1 MEVGRHIRELRA
13 RLGLSQDDLAARV
26 YVSRQTISS
35 WENARTYPDL
45 QSLVLL
51 ARIFG
56 VTVDSLIEG
65 DVETMTKTVDA
76 DVRTMRNMSLA
87 MTGFLALMVAA
98 LFWLA
103 LQLVVWDWP
112 LAQTAPTAVLALVL
126 WGIALAASC
135 RADRVKRDHDLVTY
149 HEILS
154 FLRGEPVDRETERG
168 RRERLIPAWT
178 RAVRTTGLILL
189 GLAVGAFVGYAGSA
203 LLDLLAG

>member
-1 MEVGRHIRELRA
+1 MEVGRHIRELRG
-13 RLGLSQDDLAARV
+13 RFGLSQDDLAARV

-76 DVRTMRNMSLA
+76 DVRTMRHMSLT

-98 LFWLA
+98 LAWLA

-135 RADRVKRDHDLVTY
+135 RADRIKRDHDLVTY

-154 FLRGEPVDRETERG
+154 FLRGKPVDRETERG
-168 RRERLIPAWT
+168 RRGRLIPAWM
-178 RAVRTTGLILL
+178 RVVRTAGLILL
-189 GLAVGAFVGYAGSA
+189 GLAMGAFVGYVGSA